1 MHCTEPHIITNE
13 PDGTT
18 TAVSLADELYNS
30 RVLTL
35 EGAVTQESAMMLAKG
50 MLVLE
55 NKDPEAPITL
65 LISSPGGSVSAG
77 LALVDVMRG
86 VSCPVNTVA
95 VGTAA
100 SMAAVILAAGSHR
113 SAYPHAYVLIHQ
125 LMGGSE
131 GQQTDIEIAAQHTA
145 ELRRVLDELLAE
157 RSNVSADEI
166 HAMTERDCW
175 CTAERALE
183 LGLIDEIL

>member
-1 MHCTEPHIITNE
+1 MQFTEPHVITNE
-13 PDGTT
+13 NDGTT
-18 TAVSLADELYNS
+18 TKTSLTDELFNS

-35 EGAVTQESAMMLAKG
+35 EDVVTQESVMTLIKS
-50 MLVLE
+50 MLVLQ
-55 NKDPEAPITL
+55 NKNSEAPITL
-65 LISSPGGSVSAG
+65 LISSPGGSVTAG
-77 LALVDVMRG
+77 LALIDVMRG
-86 VSCPVNTVA
+86 LSCPVNTVA
-95 VGTAA
+95 AGTAA
-100 SMAAVILAAGSHR
+100 SMAAVILAAGTHR
-113 SAYPHAYVLIHQ
+113 TAYPHAYVLIHQ

-145 ELRRVLDELLAE
+145 ELRCVLDELLAE
-157 RSNVSADEI
+157 RSNVSAGEV

>member
-1 MHCTEPHIITNE
+1 M
-13 PDGTT
+13 
-18 TAVSLADELYNS
+18 
-30 RVLTL
+30 TL
-35 EGAVTQESAMMLAKG
+35 IKS
-50 MLVLE
+50 MLVLQ
-55 NKDPEAPITL
+55 NKDSEAPITL
-65 LISSPGGSVSAG
+65 LISSPGGSVAAG
-77 LALVDVMRG
+77 LALIDVMRG
-86 VSCPVNTVA
+86 LSCPVNTVA
-95 VGTAA
+95 AGTAA

-145 ELRRVLDELLAE
+145 ELRCVLDGLLAE
-157 RSNVSADEI
+157 HSNVSAEEV